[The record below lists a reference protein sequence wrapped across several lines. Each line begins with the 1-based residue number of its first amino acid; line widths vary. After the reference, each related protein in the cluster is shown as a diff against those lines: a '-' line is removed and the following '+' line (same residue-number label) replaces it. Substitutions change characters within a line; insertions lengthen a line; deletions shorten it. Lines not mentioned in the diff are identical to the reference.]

1 MWLGW
6 FILSGGDGAKQ
17 RTFSGL
23 SLTCWTLSVWKVRQR
38 KSVETLVSK
47 CATSRNLL
55 SVYGDSNCLFSFILN
70 KSRLI
75 SRSTIILIVTVLLRN
90 LSKNVLSK
98 WFSAEFMIDRPEQEF
113 QDLNE
118 KARALKH
125 ILSKIPDEI
134 SDRVRFL
141 QTIKWVKHAADRM
154 HFWINAA
161 AAAAAQHCRYRILCS
176 QARLGTCVSL
186 SQMMFLFSC
195 RDIASAIKELL
206 DTVNNVIKKY
216 QYQNRR
222 VSNRTHRDTSLEGLE
237 KCVCFLMILLLFY
250 FFKSRPWST
259 RKRSLWNIPKV
270 SATPWKHTSKM
281 ESECGEVRAGRR
293 PDYVVE

>member
-1 MWLGW
+1 
-6 FILSGGDGAKQ
+6 
-17 RTFSGL
+17 
-23 SLTCWTLSVWKVRQR
+23 
-38 KSVETLVSK
+38 
-47 CATSRNLL
+47 
-55 SVYGDSNCLFSFILN
+55 
-70 KSRLI
+70 
-75 SRSTIILIVTVLLRN
+75 
-90 LSKNVLSK
+90 
-98 WFSAEFMIDRPEQEF
+98 MIDRPEQEF

-141 QTIKWVKHAADRM
+141 QTIKWVERLRRPGTFPEYMQQLMQQLTAACADR
-154 HFWINAA
+154 WAL
-161 AAAAAQHCRYRILCS
+161 RPGWR
-176 QARLGTCVSL
+176 CVPF
-186 SQMMFLFSC
+186 SQMWFLFLC

-222 VSNRTHRDTSLEGLE
+222 VSSGTHTHSSLSL
-237 KCVCFLMILLLFY
+237 KICAVFHDFTPAFIFI

-270 SATPWKHTSKM
+270 SATPWKHTSKT
-281 ESECGEVRAGRR
+281 ESECVQRSRQDGGL
-293 PDYVVE
+293 VV